1 MVLAPTTKGIS
12 DVVAQLQQ
20 ELQRA
25 AGIFIENRGGRV
37 AGKNEVIITIESGG
51 QDRACMGTFAANT
64 WANVDLESRDLQ
76 LKREAY
82 KVLNKDTGEEAVKYR
97 QVGTIHEISIKAE
110 HLTGTVYEI
119 LGTLGHELVHL
130 ENHDHCVKDCSKGG
144 SHNPEFKKTAEEWGF
159 EVTHGRDC
167 GKPSKG
173 WAFTEPGPEFI
184 AFVDEHIKPRT
195 ELYNVA
201 RLPQSKKI
209 SSPSSMVTLTCAC
222 AGGKE
227 EPATL
232 TMSRGA
238 VQTRIDTDSLPQCPA
253 CEGTFMPASE

>member
-1 MVLAPTTKGIS
+1 MVLAPTAKGVS

-37 AGKNEVIITIESGG
+37 IGKNEVIITIESGG

-159 EVTHGRDC
+159 EVTHGKDC

-173 WAFTEPGPEFI
+173 WAFTEPGPDFI
-184 AFVDEHIKPRT
+184 AFVDEHVKPRT

-201 RLPQSKKI
+201 RLPKAKNV
-209 SSPSSMVTLTCAC
+209 SSPSSM
-222 AGGKE
+222 
-227 EPATL
+227 ATL
-232 TMSRGA
+232 HCQCDGTEGYPKSVTMSRGA
-238 VQTRIDTDSLPQCPA
+238 VVTKLAGKGLPICPE
-253 CEGTFMPASE
+253 CEARYVQVK